1 MSKKIL
7 LKRSSTVTDGSPK
20 LPEADD
26 MSYGELAINFADGY
40 ERISMK
46 NSNNDIVELD
56 VNVSS
61 TLSDHMSD
69 TDNPHS
75 VTKSQIGL
83 SDVDNTSD
91 ADKPVSAL
99 QQEALDDKLYRYSV
113 DDEGDTTDE
122 NVANDT
128 YGIVNNLTS
137 TSTDK
142 ALSAYQGYLLTKEL
156 ENATDGTT
164 SDLTAM
170 VERITALEEEVEDVL
185 TYIGYEIDDDGDVET
200 DSSGDYVVLD
210 EGTLSNT
217 IENLLDESV

>member
-7 LKRSSTVTDGSPK
+7 LKRSSAVTDGSPK
-20 LPEADD
+20 LPESDD
-26 MSYGELAINFADGY
+26 MSYGELAINFAKGY

-46 NSNNDIVELD
+46 NSDNEIVELD

-83 SDVDNTSD
+83 ANVDNTSD
-91 ADKPVSAL
+91 ADKPVSTL
-99 QQEALDDKLYRYSV
+99 QQEALDDKLYKYSV
-113 DDEGDTTDE
+113 DDESDTSDE

-128 YGIVNNLTS
+128 YGIVNNLAS

-185 TYIGYEIDDDGDVET
+185 TYIGYEIDDDGNVET
-200 DSSGDYVVLD
+200 DSSGDYVVVD